1 MKPHV
6 CSWRIGFFLDNAL
19 RRMVHDP
26 EKILGGLVGPGQTA
40 VDVGCG
46 PGFFSIPLA
55 QRVGVTGAVIAA
67 DLQPEMLEKV
77 RQRANRAGLNGQ
89 LCLHRCQPERMGIE
103 MQADFA
109 LAFYMVHEV
118 PDAASFLAE
127 IHSLLKPGGRFL
139 LVEPKF
145 HVSAR
150 AFKAIESKALDA
162 GLIPDQVVQ
171 IPLSRARLYRKK
183 MGDAFWTK
191 THKPPHPKSLG
202 NAKVPV

>member
-1 MKPHV
+1 MGPHV

-19 RRMVHDP
+19 RRIVHDP
-26 EKILGGLVGPGQTA
+26 EKILGDLVGAGQTA

-77 RQRANRAGLNGQ
+77 RQRADQAGLNGQ
-89 LCLHRCQPERMGIE
+89 LRLHRCQPDRIGLET
-103 MQADFA
+103 QADFA

-118 PDAASFLAE
+118 PDAAAFLKE
-127 IHSLLKPGGRFL
+127 IQSLLKPGGHFL

-145 HVSAR
+145 HVTAK
-150 AFKAIESKALDA
+150 AFDAITSKALDA
-162 GLIPDQVVQ
+162 GLIPDRDVQ
-171 IPLSRARLYRKK
+171 IALSRARLYQ
-183 MGDAFWTK
+183 K
-191 THKPPHPKSLG
+191 TSG
-202 NAKVPV
+202 